1 MPSETFVKMKN
12 ILAASLLA
20 LSAAASAGDYTP
32 FVGIDAATERDSLKN
47 DYVSA
52 NLTVGLKAPGK
63 MEYSV
68 RIGATEKEENTHT
81 RNIETR
87 IKKSFDVGMPFSP
100 YLAVRLGQKT
110 SNTDKSS
117 FSHWALDAGLKLPV
131 ASQLALDVGVRY
143 RDAFRSTVNYQ
154 STRYH
159 VAMLYEIDPSNV
171 VGLRYTTST
180 STNKPEEER
189 DGWRINYQHN
199 F

>member
-1 MPSETFVKMKN
+1 MKK

-20 LSAAASAGDYTP
+20 LSSAAGAGDYTP
-32 FVGIDAATERDSLKN
+32 FIGVDAASERDSLKN
-47 DYVSA
+47 DYVGV
-52 NLTVGLKAPGK
+52 NLTVGLKGPGK
-63 MEYSV
+63 MEYSA
-68 RIGATEKEENTHT
+68 RIGATEKEQDTHS
-81 RNIETR
+81 RNIEAR
-87 IKKSFDVGMPFSP
+87 IKKSFDVGLPFSP

-110 SNTDKSS
+110 NNTDKSS
-117 FSHWALDAGLKLPV
+117 YTHWALDAGLKLPV
-131 ASQLALDVGVRY
+131 ASQLAMDVGVRY
-143 RDAFRSTVNYQ
+143 RDAFRSTIHYQ

-159 VAMLYEIDPSNV
+159 AALLYEIDPSNV

>member
-1 MPSETFVKMKN
+1 MKT
-12 ILAASLLA
+12 IVTTSLLA

-32 FVGIDAATERDSLKN
+32 FIGIDAASERDSLKN
-47 DYVSA
+47 DYVNA
-52 NLTVGLKAPGK
+52 TLTVGLKGPGK

-68 RIGATEKEENTHT
+68 RIGATEKEQDTHS

-87 IKKSFDVGMPFSP
+87 IKKSFDVGLPFSP
-100 YLAVRLGQKT
+100 YLAARLGQKT
-110 SNTDKSS
+110 NNTDKSS
-117 FSHWALDAGLKLPV
+117 YAHWALDAGLKLPV
-131 ASQLALDVGVRY
+131 ASQLALDIGVRY
-143 RDAFRSTVNYQ
+143 RDAFRSTIHYQ

-159 VAMLYEIDPSNV
+159 LAVLYEIDPSNV